1 MAERRIH
8 RIAILCAIGVAN
20 AASGAIHHAVAAQTG
35 TTDWTSYGNDPGG
48 TRYSSADQ
56 ITRENVDQLEVAW
69 TYRTGDYGLGED
81 AAKFEATPL
90 LVDGTLYVSTPFG
103 RVIALDPET
112 GAERWSF
119 DGNVDLSGDY
129 GDFANR
135 GVSTWDDPER
145 GAGDRC
151 LRRIFLATIDARL
164 FAMDGE
170 SGAPCEDFGDAGMVD
185 LNEGLRHPPAYKG
198 EYQVTSPPAVVGDH
212 VVVGSAIADN
222 VRVHA
227 PSGVVR
233 AFDARTGEI
242 RWAWDPIP
250 LDPADP
256 AHATWGGRANE
267 TGAANAWSVL
277 SVDPGRDLVFVPTG
291 SPSPDFYGG
300 RRPGENRYANS
311 VVALR
316 GATGEVVWHFQAVH
330 HDLWDYDVPAQ
341 PVLTTILRDG
351 REIPVVL
358 QTTKMGHLF
367 VLHRETGE
375 PVFPV
380 EERPV
385 PASTVPGEEAWP
397 TQPFPELPP
406 PLVPTALGPDDAWG
420 VSEADRSACHGW
432 LAGLR
437 SEGIFTPPSLEGTVV
452 FPGNVGGSNWSGLS
466 VDPVRGLAIVPTNRL
481 ATIITLIPRDQVEER
496 RAELV
501 ERYREVT
508 AGPGFEL
515 TEQTGAPY
523 AMAREWALSP
533 SMLPCNPPPWGA
545 LTAVDLASG
554 VTRWEVPL
562 GSMAGDAPEV
572 ARWGSVG
579 LGGAL
584 VTGGGLVFIAGTF
597 DHRLRA
603 FDVEAGEELWSVPL
617 PAGGNATP
625 MTYRIGEEGRQ
636 YVVLAA
642 GGHEVMGGLGDY
654 VLAFALPGPG
664 GAPRAPA
671 PGSLS
676 GEYHGRLV
684 VGQRIPATLTL
695 QESPGGAVT
704 GTLAGTLESE
714 GGTIRG
720 GLSGTRSED
729 ALTFEIGF
737 EISEPECT
745 GTVSGTAVIANAGSL
760 LVGEVLLTGACS
772 ESEETGTLAVWRQG
786 P

>member
-1 MAERRIH
+1 MACTGGE
-8 RIAILCAIGVAN
+8 G
-20 AASGAIHHAVAAQTG
+20 GAPAEAAQPG
-35 TTDWTSYGNDPGG
+35 SIEWASYGGDPGG
-48 TRYSSADQ
+48 TRYSPADQ
-56 ITRENVDQLEVAW
+56 ITRENVVRLEVAW
-69 TYRTGDYGLGED
+69 VYRTGDYGLGED
-81 AAKFEATPL
+81 AVKFEATPL

-119 DGNVDLSGDY
+119 DAQVDLSGDY

-135 GVSTWDDPER
+135 GVSTWLDPER
-145 GAGDRC
+145 GAGEPCR
-151 LRRIFLATIDARL
+151 RRIFIATIDARL
-164 FAMDGE
+164 FALDAADGTTC
-170 SGAPCEDFGDAGMVD
+170 ADFGTAGMID
-185 LNEGLRHPPAYKG
+185 LNEGLRHPPQWKG
-198 EYQVTSPPAVVGDH
+198 EYQVTSPPAVTGDR
-212 VVVGSAIADN
+212 VVVGSAVADN
-222 VRVHA
+222 QRVDA

-233 AFDARTGEI
+233 AFDARTGAL

-256 AHATWGGRANE
+256 AHATWGGRAEE

-277 SVDPGRDLVFVPTG
+277 SVDPVRDLVFVPTG

-300 RRPGENRYANS
+300 ERPGENRYANS

-341 PVLTTILRDG
+341 PVLATVRRDG

-385 PASTVPGEEAWP
+385 PASAVPGEESWP
-397 TQPFPELPP
+397 TQPFPVLPA
-406 PLVPTALGPDDAWG
+406 PLVPAALDPGDVWG
-420 VSEADRSACHGW
+420 VSEADRSACREW
-432 LAGLR
+432 LVRLR

-452 FPGNVGGSNWSGLS
+452 FPGNVGGSNWSSLS
-466 VDPVRGLAIVPTNRL
+466 VDPVRGLAFVPTNRV
-481 ATIITLIPRDQVEER
+481 ATIVTLIPRAEVEAG

-501 ERYREVT
+501 ERYREVL

-515 TEQTGAPY
+515 SEQAGTPY
-523 AMAREWALSP
+523 AVVREWALSP
-533 SMLPCNPPPWGA
+533 SGLPCSPPPWGA
-545 LTAVDLASG
+545 LTAVDLATG
-554 VTRWEVPL
+554 ETRWEVPL
-562 GSMAGDAPEV
+562 GTMAGDVPGAAE
-572 ARWGSVG
+572 WGSLV

-597 DHRLRA
+597 DRHLRA
-603 FDVEAGEELWSVPL
+603 FDVETGEELWSAAL

-625 MTYRIGEEGRQ
+625 MTYRVGEEGRQ
-636 YVVLAA
+636 YVILAA
-642 GGHEVMGGLGDY
+642 GGHEAMGGLGDY
-654 VLAFALPGPG
+654 VLAFALPEPG
-664 GAPRAPA
+664 GAAPAPA
-671 PGSLS
+671 PGSIS

-695 QESPGGAVT
+695 EEAPGGAVT

-714 GGTIRG
+714 GGTVHG
-720 GLSGTRSED
+720 ELSGTRSED
-729 ALTFEIGF
+729 ALTFEIAF
-737 EISEPECT
+737 EVPAADCA
-745 GTVSGTAVIANAGSL
+745 GTVSGTAEIANAGSL
-760 LVGEVLLTGACS
+760 LVGEVGLTGGCS
-772 ESEETGTLAVWRQG
+772 EREEAGTIAVWRQG

>member
-1 MAERRIH
+1 MA
-8 RIAILCAIGVAN
+8 LCAAGIALAGGRDAL
-20 AASGAIHHAVAAQTG
+20 AAQTG
-35 TTDWTSYGNDPGG
+35 SAEWTSYGNDAGG
-48 TRYSSADQ
+48 TRYSPADQ
-56 ITRENVDQLEVAW
+56 VARGNVDQLEVAW

-81 AAKFEATPL
+81 AVKFEATPL

-112 GAERWSF
+112 GAERWTF
-119 DGNVDLSGDY
+119 DSRVDLSGDY

-135 GVSTWDDPER
+135 GVSTWLDPDR
-145 GAGDRC
+145 VAGDPCR
-151 LRRIFLATIDARL
+151 RRIFLATIDARL
-164 FAMDGE
+164 FALDGE
-170 SGAPCEDFGDAGMVD
+170 SGEACPDFGDAGMVD

-198 EYQVTSPPAVVGDH
+198 EYQVTSPPAVVGDK

-222 VRVHA
+222 QRVEA

-233 AFDARTGEI
+233 AFDARTGALE
-242 RWAWDPIP
+242 WAWDPIP
-250 LDPADP
+250 ANPADP

-277 SVDPGRDLVFVPTG
+277 SVDPGRGLIFVPTG

-300 RRPGENRYANS
+300 ERKGENRYANS

-341 PVLTTILRDG
+341 PVLTTIVRDG

-367 VLHRETGE
+367 VLDRETGE

-385 PASTVPGEEAWP
+385 PASTVSGEEAWP
-397 TQPFPELPP
+397 TQPFPLLPA
-406 PLVPTALGPDDAWG
+406 PLVPAALDPEAAWG
-420 VSEADRSACHGW
+420 PSEADRSACRAW

-437 SEGIFTPPSLEGTVV
+437 SEGIFTPPSLEGTVI

-466 VDPVRGLAIVPTNRL
+466 VDPIRGLAIVPTNRV
-481 ATIITLIPRDQVEER
+481 ATIVTLIPRSEVGAR
-496 RAELV
+496 RADLR
-501 ERYREVT
+501 ERYREVR

-515 TEQTGAPY
+515 SEQAGTPY
-523 AMAREWALSP
+523 AMVREWALSP
-533 SMLPCNPPPWGA
+533 SGLPCNPPPWGA

-554 VTRWEVPL
+554 GTRWEVSL
-562 GSMAGDAPEV
+562 GSMAGDAPEA
-572 ARWGSVG
+572 ARWGSIG

-603 FDVEAGEELWSVPL
+603 FDVETGEELWSVPL

-625 MTYRIGEEGRQ
+625 MTYRIREEGRQ

-654 VLAFALPGPG
+654 VLAFALPEPG
-664 GAPRAPA
+664 GAPPAPA

-684 VGQRIPATLTL
+684 VGQRIPAMLTL
-695 QESPGGAVT
+695 EEAPGGSVT
-704 GTLAGTLESE
+704 GILAGTLESE

-720 GLSGTRSED
+720 ELSGTRSGD
-729 ALTFEIGF
+729 ALTFEIAF
-737 EISEPECT
+737 VIPEADCT
-745 GTVSGTAVIANAGSL
+745 GTMSGATELANRGSL
-760 LVGEVLLTGACS
+760 LVGEVELSGACS
-772 ESEETGTLAVWRQG
+772 EDGGEVGTIAVWRQG